1 MNNNINN
8 NTELDYKKI
17 DDEISKMDTRDLINL
32 RNEVLDFELPFFDK
46 EDDYYGVSGTNYG
59 KNFLKILYSVSRDE
73 LLKCINKR
81 LIGKSTSD
89 ILESMNTPIL
99 DNIEESKR
107 IMRK

>member
-8 NTELDYKKI
+8 NTEFDYKKI
-17 DDEISKMDTRDLINL
+17 DDEISRMDIRDLINL
-32 RNEVLDFELPFFDK
+32 RDEVLDFELPLFDK
-46 EDDYYGVSGTNYG
+46 EDGYYGVSGTNYG
-59 KNFLKILYSVSRDE
+59 KNFLKVLLSVSREE

-89 ILESMNTPIL
+89 ILDSMNSPIL
-99 DNIEESKR
+99 DENEESNR